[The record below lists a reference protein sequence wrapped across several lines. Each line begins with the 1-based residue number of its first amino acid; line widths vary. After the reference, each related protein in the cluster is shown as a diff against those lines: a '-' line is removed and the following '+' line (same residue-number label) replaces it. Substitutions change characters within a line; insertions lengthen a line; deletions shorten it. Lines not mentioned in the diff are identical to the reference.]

1 LELDVFLRTV
11 QSQYSVTEIAGV
23 DEAGRG
29 CLAGPVVAAAV
40 ILPESFHCPDL
51 TDSKQLSPK
60 KREVMAEKIKAQ
72 ALAWAFGFSW
82 PREIEKINI
91 LQASLKA
98 MRRAVLALKK
108 TPKLVLI
115 DGNKTIPN
123 FPFSQQAIVK
133 GDSLIPQIS
142 AASILAKTIRDK
154 VMCVLAR
161 RYPGYGLE
169 KHKGY
174 ATKEHL
180 ESLTKLG
187 PTPLHRLTFRGVS
200 QKQGRKWLPGI

>member
-1 LELDVFLRTV
+1 MELRSFLKGYEF
-11 QSQYSVTEIAGV
+11 SQVAGV

-29 CLAGPVVAAAV
+29 CLAGPVVAVAV
-40 ILPESFHCPDL
+40 ILPDSYYLPNL
-51 TDSKQLSPK
+51 TDSKKLSPK
-60 KREVMAEKIKAQ
+60 KREVLAKKIKAQ
-72 ALAWAFGFSW
+72 ALAWAFGFCW

-91 LQASLKA
+91 LQASLLAMAKA
-98 MRRAVLALKK
+98 VTYLKLK
-108 TPKLVLI
+108 PKLILI
-115 DGNKTIPN
+115 DGNQNIPLEIE
-123 FPFSQQAIVK
+123 QQSIVK

-154 VMCVLAR
+154 LMCSLAK

-180 ESLTKLG
+180 ASLARLG
-187 PTPLHRLTFRGVS
+187 PSPIHRLNFKGV
-200 QKQGRKWLPGI
+200 KQDKRWLPL